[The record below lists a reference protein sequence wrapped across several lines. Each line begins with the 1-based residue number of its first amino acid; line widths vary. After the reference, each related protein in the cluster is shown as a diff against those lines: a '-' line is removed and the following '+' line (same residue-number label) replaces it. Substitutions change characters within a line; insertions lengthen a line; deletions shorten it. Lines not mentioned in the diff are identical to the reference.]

1 MKKLDILSSFWAF
14 YLLFGLGF
22 PFIWFGI
29 IGFYGDDFNQILGI
43 EEFGFLGNISQWVN
57 SYGIF
62 YRPLGYFFLTSIYF
76 LFGWSEALIY
86 FFNLFLYLLA
96 CYFTYLLSFKLF
108 SNKFLSIFIT
118 LFFGFFPFN
127 ASAYLQISSSYMIIC
142 YIFVAFFFINFLR
155 YLSEESK
162 RYKFFLLNSLWFS
175 ILLIYEQATGLILII
190 LFNIFYINFFKN
202 ENDWIKKSYLQSFSF
217 VLTTLVFVFFY
228 FSLPGNPKVETL
240 MELNNQEIE
249 IVSSIISSEEIIQSE
264 LNRFTSLVS
273 KIVNSLS
280 LFYINF
286 PYVYEFLGIKIFL
299 LLILITLT
307 MSYLIPNKITIPNK
321 KELFKIL
328 IFGTSWTILTIAP
341 FLLYDSFY
349 MPPYAFLFPS
359 FGIGLSV
366 FSIFFIIAK
375 SKSESLNNLLSKFL
389 IFTFSLFFIVQN
401 YGIYLGTRE
410 EINFWKKLSIDIENN
425 IVLKKE
431 KSLTIDKNKSFKNN
445 HIFWLEEL
453 YGIRYFRHSLG
464 ENVDQVNIE
473 SRGNQIYIILSNFDQ
488 N

>member
-1 MKKLDILSSFWAF
+1 
-14 YLLFGLGF
+14 
-22 PFIWFGI
+22 
-29 IGFYGDDFNQILGI
+29 
-43 EEFGFLGNISQWVN
+43 
-57 SYGIF
+57 
-62 YRPLGYFFLTSIYF
+62 
-76 LFGWSEALIY
+76 
-86 FFNLFLYLLA
+86 
-96 CYFTYLLSFKLF
+96 
-108 SNKFLSIFIT
+108 
-118 LFFGFFPFN
+118 
-127 ASAYLQISSSYMIIC
+127 
-142 YIFVAFFFINFLR
+142 
-155 YLSEESK
+155 
-162 RYKFFLLNSLWFS
+162 
-175 ILLIYEQATGLILII
+175 
-190 LFNIFYINFFKN
+190 
-202 ENDWIKKSYLQSFSF
+202 
-217 VLTTLVFVFFY
+217 
-228 FSLPGNPKVETL
+228 
-240 MELNNQEIE
+240 
-249 IVSSIISSEEIIQSE
+249 
-264 LNRFTSLVS
+264 
-273 KIVNSLS
+273 
-280 LFYINF
+280 
-286 PYVYEFLGIKIFL
+286 
-299 LLILITLT
+299 